1 MLLRYDLRSW
11 AANKPN
17 GELIDYV
24 VASEANEAANIV
36 HQITGLE
43 QFNLIEVNPLTGEE
57 M

>member
-1 MLLRYDLRSW
+1 MFLRYDLRSW
-11 AANKPN
+11 AAKEPT

-24 VASEANEAANIV
+24 VASEANEAATIV

-43 QFNLIEVNPLTGEE
+43 NFNLSEVNPLTGEE

>member
-11 AANKPN
+11 AAKHPD

-24 VASEANEAANIV
+24 VASETEEAANIV

>member
-11 AANKPN
+11 VAKQPN

-24 VASEANEAANIV
+24 VASEAEEAATIV

-43 QFNLIEVNPLTGEE
+43 SFNLSEVNPLTGEE

>member
-11 AANKPN
+11 AAKQPN

-24 VASEANEAANIV
+24 VASEAEEAATV
-36 HQITGLE
+36 VYQTTGLE
-43 QFNLIEVNPLTGEE
+43 NFALVEINPLTGER